1 MKNVPAIQITRSRR
15 LGSRILIGIGLAA
28 FLGCMGLAQKPGGG
42 LELNLI
48 QESATQFR
56 AELRNEGAQALTL
69 NLGTM
74 LDNGREQYVDRIH
87 LLLTSDKGEQLHLQM
102 AGPAMIMGRAD
113 PLVVPLP
120 PGATFTLPIDL
131 RNYIAPQENVWDHL
145 ALTAGRYRLS
155 AAYKGE
161 GVSQASANLDMKGIA
176 LMPYWIGDVTSPELT
191 FTLTQRMEGRTMQ

>member
-56 AELRNEGAQALTL
+56 AELRNEGVQAVVL
-69 NLGTM
+69 NLGIM
-74 LDNGREQYVDRIH
+74 LDNGRMQYAGGIH
-87 LLLTSDKGEQLHLQM
+87 LLLSDAHGKQLHLELRGPGIIAGRVDPM
-102 AGPAMIMGRAD
+102 A
-113 PLVVPLP
+113 VPLP

-131 RNYIAPQENVWDHL
+131 RNCLAPQENVWDL

-161 GVSQASANLDMKGIA
+161 GVSQTSANLDMKGIA
-176 LMPYWIGDVTSPELT
+176 LMPFWIGDVTSPELT